1 MSIAKRFLAMCMA
14 LAACL
19 AAAVCMAPRAAA
31 GQRFTI
37 AYTGGIGVYPR
48 SGPSM
53 SSQHAGA
60 ALPEGSSVDVA
71 CELEGELVD
80 NNTTPATKIWERLS
94 DGTHIPNAYI
104 NSGADGWTPGVPRC
118 TSPEPEQK
126 KDDDPTSHIK
136 ATGPRTGNIRLDIT
150 YGPTSKSVLQ
160 VASQLYQHYYNGSSS
175 PGADAYIDWRFFRD
189 RKDLEEFSYRI
200 PVGKQEVYKSFGAQD
215 GTSLDLILGL
225 GSFTVFRYST
235 KCFVIYDYYDFDDA
249 DIFYRHFA
257 EAARTGKAKEFNVF
271 SYGCYGGGSDGTGSS
286 GDGYGG
292 GGGGGGW

>member
-1 MSIAKRFLAMCMA
+1 MSIVKRFLAMCMA

-118 TSPEPEQK
+118 EKSESERK
-126 KDDDPTSHIK
+126 KDKDPTIGVITK
-136 ATGPRTGNIRLDIT
+136 GPRTGGERLYISYNPNKGDM
-150 YGPTSKSVLQ
+150 Q
-160 VASQLYQHYYNGSSS
+160 VAIELFSHYFRGD
-175 PGADAYIDWRFFRD
+175 GVDTYIDWEFFKNRQHLKEFAYTIK
-189 RKDLEEFSYRI
+189 KDGFDKYQSTELNDGNSPGLMMALGTFTVYRI
-200 PVGKQEVYKSFGAQD
+200 SD
-215 GTSLDLILGL
+215 H
-225 GSFTVFRYST
+225 
-235 KCFVIYDYYDFDDA
+235 CFLIYDYYDFDQA
-249 DIFYRHFA
+249 SVYSSLHN
-257 EAARTGKAKEFNVF
+257 AAREGKAKEFNVF
-271 SYGCYGGGSDGTGSS
+271 SYGCYS
-286 GDGYGG
+286 GGG